1 MAIQS
6 SMLSVPYSTGQWYLT
21 TVGTVQYG
29 PAVSYY
35 WFRKLFESRHLWLR
49 DDISQHVDTWLQE
62 KDFDLCRAEEETRIL
77 VVIVV
82 VTCQFVMVFG
92 RLCVREV
99 REGNEGV
106 MGM

>member
-21 TVGTVQYG
+21 TVGTVQYR

-49 DDISQHVDTWLQE
+49 DDISQHVDTWLWE

-77 VVIVV
+77 IVIVV

-92 RLCVREV
+92 RLCVRDV
-99 REGNEGV
+99 RAGGEG
-106 MGM
+106 